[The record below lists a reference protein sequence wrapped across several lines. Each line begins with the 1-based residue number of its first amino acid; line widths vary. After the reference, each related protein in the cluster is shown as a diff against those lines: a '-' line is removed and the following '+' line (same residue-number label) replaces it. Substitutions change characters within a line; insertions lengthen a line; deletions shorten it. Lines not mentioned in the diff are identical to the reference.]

1 VKVKVITPFSKDAEV
16 MVLLFRLMVSIMSSS
31 FVVDPYNVTD
41 YHHRRNP
48 YSTDNQKKSEL
59 MIVQV
64 QAGLSLGARVDPAA
78 RR

>member
-16 MVLLFRLMVSIMSSS
+16 MVLLLRLMVSIMSSS

-48 YSTDNQKKSEL
+48 YSTDNQKKIRVNDSTGSSWSF
-59 MIVQV
+59 
-64 QAGLSLGARVDPAA
+64 AGW